1 MTTDQSQ
8 VCLTAESMTRLA
20 HGEFLAAEMTLIEEH
35 LERCEKCRNMLE
47 SSLDSMWH
55 DNVLP
60 VLKTTAADSKRLHE
74 DQGDGHEEQPLDSI
88 LKLLGPTDD
97 PHKLGR
103 IGTYEVTAVIGRGGM
118 GVVFKA
124 FDAALNR
131 FVAIKML
138 LPHLAVSGA
147 ARKRFARE
155 GQAAAAVIDDN
166 VMPIYSVAEWQD
178 VPYLVTQYCR
188 GTTLQK
194 RIQDQG
200 PLELKE
206 ILRIGM
212 QTARGLA
219 AAHAQG
225 LVHRDVKPSNIL
237 LDGTVERALLT
248 DFGLAR
254 AVDDASIT
262 RTGVIAGT
270 PQYMSPEQARGGSVD
285 ARSDLFGLGCVL
297 YAMCTGRPP
306 FRAENS
312 YAVLRLI
319 TDEEPR
325 PIREINPEIPE
336 WLCRLI
342 HRLMAKSPND
352 RFSSAAEVATL
363 LEQCLAHVQQPTVA
377 QVPEQLQSKKTAGQ
391 RIRSG
396 RSMVAIGAL
405 LLGILGLFGVV
416 ISLQSQDGTLLIE
429 SSVDDVTVKVS
440 QGDTVVR
447 KLTVTKAGTKINVAA
462 GSYLVEIEGN
472 VDGIAI
478 ENNKVNLRRGQ
489 TEIVKLTYQRP
500 VETASPQVGSTTA
513 EVGSSE
519 QQLKLMEDAI
529 FVTDVRAEGQVL
541 YFTLNQRNFPEGALG
556 VLQVQFLCE
565 EAMPFTWTGPGPDA
579 KTVLLPQH
587 SVAFV
592 GTGSP
597 LIALPLA
604 SQGYKVAFIFPDNDS
619 AAVAAMQLAS
629 CGDISL
635 LAAQRRANS
644 KNGGQEDKGIIF
656 GNHPSIG
663 KFKTAFRILVR
674 ENGSP
679 EQPGHGIQRPQFV
692 GVNWRPLYL
701 AIATHHHTAKRHAL
715 SESQEQEI
723 RKLFDE
729 FVRTATIETHDEL
742 LELTQAKIQEVLTRE
757 QDVAVRREIWLGWNV
772 TKFRDPK
779 IMLQLQISSKQQQQ
793 IDAIWQAL
801 ERQTG
806 QIQDPSS
813 PTNIPEFFRLHRFAV
828 EGPEQWQRV
837 FDEIFAIL
845 TIQQRGEFLSEIQDP
860 IVDGLL
866 TDPRQRAL
874 AVPHGV
880 IHEIPASP
888 GLQMQQAFPTVNW
901 RQLYIGRAME
911 PQLAKQYQITAEQQ
925 QRMHEIA
932 QAFLRE
938 ATPATRETQEKL
950 AQSAIQALLSPEQ
963 DQLLRKEIWLAVN
976 ASRLRSSAVH
986 DQLGLDIHQRRQID
1000 EAFEKF
1006 EAEVRQNN
1014 GWLADGTD
1022 SHQSLFDAISAVLTA
1037 KQREL
1042 YFTKLQDPVFST
1054 TPLSR
1059 IPRDWNPED
1068 FHPKDDST
1076 APAATLQSQLQGVWR
1091 LSGWAY
1097 NDGELEKVAD
1107 PADDFRQ
1114 IVFRGNVA
1122 EFTLVDGTSAR
1133 FTYTIDASS
1142 SPAAI
1147 DWKPE
1152 GTDLTLLGLVEL
1164 SNGTLKL
1171 SMSNNETPVSGRP
1184 SRLAPEIGSGYF
1196 EFRRDAAV
1204 DAGQPQPDA
1213 AETASI
1219 RLLDVLKQDME
1230 HELSRFPLLDYYRED
1245 LRLLEG
1251 GGLEVLEKPVK
1262 EDREQ
1267 YAKDHPDLAKAFEA
1281 WQSDYRDVIRVT
1293 EVIPELFDDNNNA
1306 HEMMV
1311 TVAKLLIESEDI
1323 PGVPKERL
1331 AEAHIQLGE
1340 NPTDETVEKLFLGL
1354 AKDQLFNLQR
1364 KLRESGANVP
1374 HTGMHEDHLRIA
1386 EEAKT
1391 HIEFARLYCA
1401 IEQSE
1406 MFRQIRKLQ
1415 ESVDPATVFLFEE
1428 SHPIKDDET
1437 LVFFSSR
1444 GREEVRA
1451 GERGYHALVDPSA
1464 TVTWKV
1470 AEQDFRLKNAD
1481 AVQVTHVIVDRRMDG
1496 MVVWRCYGI
1505 PAGSTAP
1512 KVQDGSSQSSLAPDG
1527 DAEPKDTKAILGPR
1541 QYRLTVTRLVDDANQ
1556 LVVTLRIESVEPQW
1570 FEIWSGDNYWHRG
1583 SQERWIANLADE
1595 RSADGRYF
1603 SKLLTFTATQIAN
1616 DNKRLTRLT
1625 LEGTPIVYDLPLD
1638 WAVDKSLLITAKD
1651 GVYEFLHPLVIGKL
1665 ANQTELKLCVGDRE
1679 SVAAISLTSDRNGM
1693 VSDSL
1698 SAVLPSEGIVDLNVL
1713 ANSTEEAKVRM
1724 ANRQLRDPN
1733 AALLAEL
1740 QGTWLMTAIV
1750 AADGTIESV
1759 SDPVSTGHSIHFKGS
1774 TVALDQG
1781 NDEEPLPLNFT
1792 IDASTPTPEID
1803 IEGHDGIF
1811 TLGLV
1816 ETQNGTLHLQ
1826 LGEAGGER
1834 PSDSIKAVVHYQYRR
1849 IPASLIALGEQKTEG
1864 ALNPEDLQQQE
1875 AVIREANHQLKDP
1888 NRVLL
1893 AQLQGSWTATA
1904 MILPNGQLGTV
1915 SKPAETGMT
1924 IRFDDKAGYI
1934 SQGIGEDESKF
1945 TYTIDASTSPA
1956 EIDLKYSDGT
1966 HALGLVEIKNGTLE
1980 LQLGAGG
1987 DARPSPEVKPSIHQ
2001 LYRRTSVYWQ
2011 WIPARE

>member
-1 MTTDQSQ
+1 MTIDQSQ
-8 VCLTAESMTRLA
+8 VCLTAESMSRLA

-74 DQGDGHEEQPLDSI
+74 DQEDGHEEQPLDSI

-103 IGTYEVTAVIGRGGM
+103 IGTYEVTGVIGRGGM

-325 PIREINPEIPE
+325 PIREVNPEIPE

-377 QVPEQLQSKKTAGQ
+377 PVPEQLQSKKTAGQ

-405 LLGILGLFGVV
+405 LLGLLGLFGVV
-416 ISLQSQDGTLLIE
+416 FSLQSQDGTLLIE

-529 FVTDVRAEGQVL
+529 FITDVRAEGQVL

-597 LIALPLA
+597 LIALPLT

-629 CGDISL
+629 CGDVSL

-644 KNGGQEDKGIIF
+644 KNGGQEDHGIIF

-674 ENGSP
+674 KNGSP

-723 RKLFDE
+723 KKLFDE
-729 FVRTATIETHDEL
+729 FVRTATLETHDEL
-742 LELTQAKIQEVLTRE
+742 LKLAQAKIQEVLTRE
-757 QDVAVRREIWLGWNV
+757 QDENVRSEIWLGWNV

-779 IMLQLQISSKQQQQ
+779 RLAELQISDEQQQR
-793 IDAIWQAL
+793 IDAIWRASQ
-801 ERQTG
+801 ERIGPLQERSAMAG
-806 QIQDPSS
+806 I
-813 PTNIPEFFRLHRFAV
+813 PTAFTPEQLAV
-828 EGPEQWQRV
+828 EGPSEWQRV
-837 FDEIFAIL
+837 FDEIYAIL
-845 TIQQRGEFLSEIQDP
+845 ADEQRSKFLREIQDP

-866 TDPRQRAL
+866 TDPLQRAL
-874 AVPHGV
+874 AVPREV
-880 IHEIPASP
+880 IHAIPASP
-888 GLQMQQAFPTVNW
+888 GLQMQQAFPPVNW

-911 PQLAKQYQITAEQQ
+911 PQLAKWHQINVEQNQRILQISMTFLRTATPITREAEE
-925 QRMHEIA
+925 RRA
-932 QAFLRE
+932 QAE
-938 ATPATRETQEKL
+938 IEKVL
-950 AQSAIQALLSPEQ
+950 TAEQ
-963 DQLLRKEIWLAVN
+963 DQLIRNEIWFAIN
-976 ASRLRSSAVH
+976 ATRLRAHLVH
-986 DQLGLDIHQRRQID
+986 DQLSLDSEQRRRID
-1000 EAFEKF
+1000 DIWNKFEK
-1006 EAEVRQNN
+1006 EVRENN

-1022 SHQSLFDAISAVLTA
+1022 SYEQVLGDLAAVFTHQ
-1037 KQREL
+1037 QREQYL
-1042 YFTKLQDPVFST
+1042 SKLQDPVFDSGYRPT
-1054 TPLSR
+1054 MFPADSPAPLQ
-1059 IPRDWNPED
+1059 
-1068 FHPKDDST
+1068 DST
-1076 APAATLQSQLQGVWR
+1076 
-1091 LSGWAY
+1091 
-1097 NDGELEKVAD
+1097 
-1107 PADDFRQ
+1107 
-1114 IVFRGNVA
+1114 
-1122 EFTLVDGTSAR
+1122 
-1133 FTYTIDASS
+1133 SS
-1142 SPAAI
+1142 S
-1147 DWKPE
+1147 
-1152 GTDLTLLGLVEL
+1152 TL
-1164 SNGTLKL
+1164 
-1171 SMSNNETPVSGRP
+1171 
-1184 SRLAPEIGSGYF
+1184 
-1196 EFRRDAAV
+1196 
-1204 DAGQPQPDA
+1204 
-1213 AETASI
+1213 
-1219 RLLDVLKQDME
+1219 LLDVLQQDME
-1230 HELSRFPLLDYYRED
+1230 RELSRFPLLDYYRED

-1293 EVIPELFDDNNNA
+1293 EVIPELFDKNNNA

-1323 PGVPKERL
+1323 PGVSKERL

-1340 NPTDETVEKLFLGL
+1340 NPTHETVEKLFLGL
-1354 AKDQLFNLQR
+1354 AKDQLFNLQH

-1391 HIEFARLYCA
+1391 HLEWAHLYCA
-1401 IEQSE
+1401 IEHSE
-1406 MFRQIRKLQ
+1406 MIRQIRKLQ

-1428 SHPIKDDET
+1428 SHPIKKDET
-1437 LVFFSSR
+1437 LVFISSR

-1451 GERGYHALVDPSA
+1451 GERGYHALAEPSA
-1464 TVTWKV
+1464 KVAWKV
-1470 AEQDFRLKNAD
+1470 AEQELFLKNAD

-1527 DAEPKDTKAILGPR
+1527 DAEPKDTKTILGPR

-1625 LEGTPIVYDLPLD
+1625 LEGTQIVYDLPLD

-1698 SAVLPSEGIVDLNVL
+1698 SKVLPSEGIVDLNVL
-1713 ANSTEEAKVRM
+1713 ANSTEDAKVRA
-1724 ANRQLRDPN
+1724 ANRRLRDPN

-1759 SDPVSTGHSIHFKGS
+1759 SDPAGAGHSIHFKDS

-1811 TLGLV
+1811 TLGLI
-1816 ETQNGTLHLQ
+1816 ETENGTLHLQ

-1834 PSDSIKAVVHYQYRR
+1834 PSDSIKPAVHYQYRR

-1934 SQGIGEDESKF
+1934 LQGIGEDESMF

-1987 DARPSPEVKPSIHQ
+1987 DARPGPEVKPSIHQ
-2001 LYRRTSVYWQ
+2001 LYRPTSVYWQ
-2011 WIPARE
+2011 WIPSRE

>member
-1 MTTDQSQ
+1 MTIDQSQ
-8 VCLTAESMTRLA
+8 VCLTAESMSRLA

-74 DQGDGHEEQPLDSI
+74 DQEEGHEEQPLDSI

-103 IGTYEVTAVIGRGGM
+103 IGTYEVTGVIGRGGM

-377 QVPEQLQSKKTAGQ
+377 PVPEQLQSKKTAGQ

-405 LLGILGLFGVV
+405 LLGLLGLFGVV

-478 ENNKVNLRRGQ
+478 ENDKVNLRRGQ

-529 FVTDVRAEGQVL
+529 FITDVRAEGQVL

-629 CGDISL
+629 CGDVSL

-674 ENGSP
+674 KNGAP
-679 EQPGHGIQRPQFV
+679 EQPGHGIQRPRFV
-692 GVNWRPLYL
+692 GVNWRPLYF

-715 SESQEQEI
+715 SESLEQEI

-729 FVRTATIETHDEL
+729 FVRTATIETHEQL
-742 LELTQAKIQEVLTRE
+742 LKLTQAKIQEVLTRE
-757 QDVAVRREIWLGWNV
+757 QDEAVRREIWLGWNV

-779 IMLQLQISSKQQQQ
+779 RLAELQISDEQQQR
-793 IDAIWQAL
+793 IDAIWRASQ
-801 ERQTG
+801 ERIGPLQERSAMAG
-806 QIQDPSS
+806 I
-813 PTNIPEFFRLHRFAV
+813 PTAFTPEQLAV
-828 EGPEQWQRV
+828 EGPSEWQRV
-837 FDEIFAIL
+837 FDEIYAIL
-845 TIQQRGEFLSEIQDP
+845 ADEQRSKFLREIQDP

-880 IHEIPASP
+880 IHAIPASP
-888 GLQMQQAFPTVNW
+888 GLQMQQAFPPVNW

-911 PQLAKQYQITAEQQ
+911 PQLAKWHQITAEQDQRIQ
-925 QRMHEIA
+925 QIA
-932 QAFLRE
+932 LTFLRT
-938 ATPATRETQEKL
+938 ATPITREVEERR
-950 AQSAIQALLSPEQ
+950 AQSEIEKVLTTEQ
-963 DQLLRKEIWLAVN
+963 DQLIRNEIWFAIN
-976 ASRLRSSAVH
+976 ATRLRAHLVH
-986 DQLGLDIHQRRQID
+986 DQLSLDSEQRRRID
-1000 EAFEKF
+1000 DIWNKFEK
-1006 EAEVRQNN
+1006 EVRENN

-1022 SHQSLFDAISAVLTA
+1022 SYEQVLGDLAAVLTHQ
-1037 KQREL
+1037 QREQYL
-1042 YFTKLQDPVFST
+1042 SKLQDPVFDSGYRPT
-1054 TPLSR
+1054 MFPADSPAPLQ
-1059 IPRDWNPED
+1059 
-1068 FHPKDDST
+1068 DST
-1076 APAATLQSQLQGVWR
+1076 
-1091 LSGWAY
+1091 
-1097 NDGELEKVAD
+1097 
-1107 PADDFRQ
+1107 
-1114 IVFRGNVA
+1114 
-1122 EFTLVDGTSAR
+1122 
-1133 FTYTIDASS
+1133 SS
-1142 SPAAI
+1142 S
-1147 DWKPE
+1147 
-1152 GTDLTLLGLVEL
+1152 TL
-1164 SNGTLKL
+1164 
-1171 SMSNNETPVSGRP
+1171 
-1184 SRLAPEIGSGYF
+1184 
-1196 EFRRDAAV
+1196 
-1204 DAGQPQPDA
+1204 
-1213 AETASI
+1213 
-1219 RLLDVLKQDME
+1219 LLDVLQQDME
-1230 HELSRFPLLDYYRED
+1230 RELSRFPLFDHYRED

-1323 PGVPKERL
+1323 PGIPKERL

-1340 NPTDETVEKLFLGL
+1340 NPTDETVEKLFLNL
-1354 AKDQLFNLQR
+1354 ANDQLFNLQR

-1391 HIEFARLYCA
+1391 HLEFAHLYCA
-1401 IEQSE
+1401 IEHSE
-1406 MFRQIRKLQ
+1406 MIRQIRKLQ

-1428 SHPIKDDET
+1428 SHPIKKDET
-1437 LVFFSSR
+1437 LVFISSR

-1451 GERGYHALVDPSA
+1451 GERGYHALAEPSA
-1464 TVTWKV
+1464 KVAWKV
-1470 AEQDFRLKNAD
+1470 AEQELFLKNAD
-1481 AVQVTHVIVDRRMDG
+1481 AVQVTHVIIERRMDG

-1505 PAGSTAP
+1505 PAGSSAP

-1527 DAEPKDTKAILGPR
+1527 D
-1541 QYRLTVTRLVDDANQ
+1541 
-1556 LVVTLRIESVEPQW
+1556 
-1570 FEIWSGDNYWHRG
+1570 
-1583 SQERWIANLADE
+1583 
-1595 RSADGRYF
+1595 
-1603 SKLLTFTATQIAN
+1603 
-1616 DNKRLTRLT
+1616 
-1625 LEGTPIVYDLPLD
+1625 
-1638 WAVDKSLLITAKD
+1638 
-1651 GVYEFLHPLVIGKL
+1651 
-1665 ANQTELKLCVGDRE
+1665 
-1679 SVAAISLTSDRNGM
+1679 
-1693 VSDSL
+1693 
-1698 SAVLPSEGIVDLNVL
+1698 VLPSEGIIDLKVL
-1713 ANSTEEAKVRM
+1713 ANSTEEEKVRL
-1724 ANRQLRDPN
+1724 ANRRLRDPN
-1733 AALLAEL
+1733 VALLSEL
-1740 QGTWLMTAIV
+1740 QGTWLMTATV
-1750 AADGTIESV
+1750 AADGTVEPV
-1759 SDPVSTGHSIHFKGS
+1759 SDPVSTGHTIHFKDS
-1774 TVALDQG
+1774 TVAFHNG
-1781 NDEEPLPLNFT
+1781 NNQELPPRKFT
-1792 IDASTPTPEID
+1792 IDTSTPTPEID
-1803 IEGHDGIF
+1803 IEGHFGVF

-1816 ETQNGTLHLQ
+1816 ETQNGTLHLK
-1826 LGEAGGER
+1826 LGDAGGRR
-1834 PSDSIKAVVHYQYRR
+1834 PSDSIKPTVHYQYRR
-1849 IPASLIALGEQKTEG
+1849 IPASLIAMGEPKTEG
-1864 ALNPEDLQQQE
+1864 TLNFKDVQLQE
-1875 AVIREANHQLKDP
+1875 AVIQEANRQLKDP
-1888 NRVLL
+1888 NQVLL
-1893 AQLQGSWTATA
+1893 QELQGSWTGIAFV
-1904 MILPNGQLGTV
+1904 LPNGELGTP
-1915 SKPAETGMT
+1915 SRPAERRKM
-1924 IRFDDKAGYI
+1924 IRFDGKSGCSWSSISDDK
-1934 SQGIGEDESKF
+1934 SNF
-1945 TYTIDASTSPA
+1945 TFTIDASTSPA
-1956 EIDLKYSDGT
+1956 EIDLEYSNGR
-1966 HALGLVEIKNGTLE
+1966 HELGLLEIKNGTLE
-1980 LQLGAGG
+1980 LQWGAIGKS
-1987 DARPSPEVKPSIHQ
+1987 RPSPEVKPSIHQ
-2001 LYRRTSVYWQ
+2001 FFRRTSIYSHL
-2011 WIPARE
+2011 IPSSE

>member
-1 MTTDQSQ
+1 MTTDQSR
-8 VCLTAESMTRLA
+8 VCLTAESMSRLA
-20 HGEFLAAEMTLIEEH
+20 HGELPAAELMLIEEH
-35 LERCEKCRNMLE
+35 IERCDKCRSMLE

-60 VLKTTAADSKRLHE
+60 VLRTTSEEFERLHE
-74 DQGDGHEEQPLDSI
+74 DRGDGHEEQSLESV

-103 IGTYEVTAVIGRGGM
+103 IGTYEVIGVIGRGGM

-166 VMPIYSVAEWQD
+166 VLPIYSVAEWQD

-319 TDEEPR
+319 TDEAPR

-342 HRLMAKSPND
+342 HRLMAKLPND
-352 RFSSAAEVATL
+352 RFTSSAEVATL

-377 QVPEQLQSKKTAGQ
+377 PVPEQLQTQKTVSRRL
-391 RIRSG
+391 RIG
-396 RSMVAIGAL
+396 RTMVAIGAL
-405 LLGILGLFGVV
+405 VIGLLGLFGFV
-416 ISLQSQDGTLLIE
+416 ISFQSQDGTLMIQ
-429 SSVDDVTVKVS
+429 SSVDDVTVRVS
-440 QGDTVVR
+440 QGDTIVR
-447 KLTVTKAGTKINVAA
+447 KLTVTKAGKKINVAA
-462 GSYLVEIEGN
+462 GNYTVEVEGN

-478 ENNKVNLRRGQ
+478 ENDKVNLRRGG
-489 TEIVKLTYQRP
+489 TEIVKLTYQP
-500 VETASPQVGSTTA
+500 HSEPITAANSATRISSQDVQQVIEKTI
-513 EVGSSE
+513 
-519 QQLKLMEDAI
+519 LH
-529 FVTDVRAEGQVL
+529 VTDVRAAGQVL
-541 YFTLNQRNFPEGALG
+541 YFKLYRRGDEPPVNARLKI
-556 VLQVQFLCE
+556 QFYYE
-565 EAMPFTWTGPGPDA
+565 KPVPFVWTGPIDSDIDVMPGGA
-579 KTVLLPQH
+579 
-587 SVAFV
+587 SE
-592 GTGSP
+592 
-597 LIALPLA
+597 IALPLIPA
-604 SQGYKVAFIFPDNDS
+604 QGTKVALLFPDNETALAAAKQLSSIGDRSLLLEKQQANLGTGGQKRDGIIHGVHPTGGRYSIEFSIVFDSTTTSSLSLSGTQPIPVVPEDQQIKLLEQAVGVSDVRTDGRVMFFTLRPRQLPEGVLGLLEIQFRCEKPMPLTWRGPAPDAATVLSPEDKVNWLGIGNLPLIPLPIAQEGHKVAFIFPDNDS
-619 AAVAAMQLAS
+619 AVVAAKQLAAI
-629 CGDISL
+629 GDQSL
-635 LAAQRRANS
+635 IDAQHRANS
-644 KNGGQEDKGIIF
+644 IDGRPRDDGIIF
-656 GNHPSIG
+656 GEHAAIG
-663 KFKTAFRILVR
+663 KYTTHFRVLIRNSV
-674 ENGSP
+674 P
-679 EQPGHGIQRPQFV
+679 PKQPGHGVQRPQFT
-692 GVNWRPLYL
+692 GVNWRPMYL

-715 SESQEQEI
+715 TESQEQEI

-729 FVRTATIETHDEL
+729 FVRTATIETHEQL
-742 LELTQAKIQEVLTRE
+742 LKLTQAKIQEVLTRE

-772 TKFRDPK
+772 TKFRDAK
-779 IMLQLQISSKQQQQ
+779 RLAQLQISDKQQQQ
-793 IDAIWQAL
+793 IDEIWQAL

-813 PTNIPEFFRLHRFAV
+813 SPNIPEFFRPHRFAV

-901 RQLYIGRAME
+901 RQLYIGRSME

-976 ASRLRSSAVH
+976 ALRLRSSAVH
-986 DQLGLDIHQRRQID
+986 DQIGLDIHQRRQID

-1022 SHQSLFDAISAVLTA
+1022 SHQQVVSDIATVMTP

-1042 YFTKLQDPVFST
+1042 YLSKLQDPVF
-1054 TPLSR
+1054 
-1059 IPRDWNPED
+1059 
-1068 FHPKDDST
+1068 DSGYRPT
-1076 APAATLQSQLQGVWR
+1076 LFPFAAPPQLQD
-1091 LSGWAY
+1091 S
-1097 NDGELEKVAD
+1097 K
-1107 PADDFRQ
+1107 
-1114 IVFRGNVA
+1114 
-1122 EFTLVDGTSAR
+1122 
-1133 FTYTIDASS
+1133 SS
-1142 SPAAI
+1142 S
-1147 DWKPE
+1147 
-1152 GTDLTLLGLVEL
+1152 
-1164 SNGTLKL
+1164 S
-1171 SMSNNETPVSGRP
+1171 
-1184 SRLAPEIGSGYF
+1184 
-1196 EFRRDAAV
+1196 
-1204 DAGQPQPDA
+1204 
-1213 AETASI
+1213 
-1219 RLLDVLKQDME
+1219 RLLDVLKQDMNR
-1230 HELSRFPLLDYYRED
+1230 ELSRFPLLDLVRED

-1267 YAKDHPDLAKAFEA
+1267 YAKDHPDLAQAFEA

-1293 EVIPELFDDNNNA
+1293 EVIPELFDKNNNA

-1323 PGVPKERL
+1323 PGVSKERL
-1331 AEAHIQLGE
+1331 AEAHKQLGD
-1340 NPTDETVEKLFLGL
+1340 NPADETVEKLFLDL

-1364 KLRESGANVP
+1364 ELRESGANVP

-1428 SHPIKDDET
+1428 SHPIKKDET
-1437 LVFFSSR
+1437 LVFISSR

-1451 GERGYHALVDPSA
+1451 GERGYHALAEPSA
-1464 TVTWKV
+1464 TVAWKV
-1470 AEQDFRLKNAD
+1470 EEQELRLKNAD
-1481 AVQVTHVIVDRRMDG
+1481 AVQVTHVIIDRRTDG
-1496 MVVWRCYGI
+1496 MVVLRCYGI
-1505 PAGSTAP
+1505 PAGSTAS
-1512 KVQDGSSQSSLAPDG
+1512 KVQEGSSKSSSAPDG
-1527 DAEPKDTKAILGPR
+1527 DAKQKETKAILGPR
-1541 QYRLTVTRLVDDANQ
+1541 QYRLTVTRLVDNANQ
-1556 LVVTLRIESVEPQW
+1556 LVVTLRIETVEPQW
-1570 FEIWSGDNYWHRG
+1570 FEIWSGDNDWHRG

-1603 SKLLTFTATQIAN
+1603 SKLLTFTATQIAS

-1625 LEGTPIVYDLPLD
+1625 LEGTPASRNFAWGRCL
-1638 WAVDKSLLITAKD
+1638 S
-1651 GVYEFLHPLVIGKL
+1651 G
-1665 ANQTELKLCVGDRE
+1665 R
-1679 SVAAISLTSDRNGM
+1679 AA
-1693 VSDSL
+1693 
-1698 SAVLPSEGIVDLNVL
+1698 
-1713 ANSTEEAKVRM
+1713 
-1724 ANRQLRDPN
+1724 
-1733 AALLAEL
+1733 
-1740 QGTWLMTAIV
+1740 
-1750 AADGTIESV
+1750 
-1759 SDPVSTGHSIHFKGS
+1759 
-1774 TVALDQG
+1774 
-1781 NDEEPLPLNFT
+1781 
-1792 IDASTPTPEID
+1792 
-1803 IEGHDGIF
+1803 
-1811 TLGLV
+1811 
-1816 ETQNGTLHLQ
+1816 
-1826 LGEAGGER
+1826 
-1834 PSDSIKAVVHYQYRR
+1834 
-1849 IPASLIALGEQKTEG
+1849 
-1864 ALNPEDLQQQE
+1864 
-1875 AVIREANHQLKDP
+1875 REANSSGRVEALHIKADEQLLS
-1888 NRVLL
+1888 R
-1893 AQLQGSWTATA
+1893 TCRR
-1904 MILPNGQLGTV
+1904 LGYD
-1915 SKPAETGMT
+1915 
-1924 IRFDDKAGYI
+1924 R
-1934 SQGIGEDESKF
+1934 
-1945 TYTIDASTSPA
+1945 
-1956 EIDLKYSDGT
+1956 
-1966 HALGLVEIKNGTLE
+1966 
-1980 LQLGAGG
+1980 
-1987 DARPSPEVKPSIHQ
+1987 
-2001 LYRRTSVYWQ
+2001 
-2011 WIPARE
+2011 